1 MRTIFKAL
9 TAVQADLA
17 AHGIAKAD
25 TNTFDNYKFR
35 GIDAVLNALAPL
47 LSKHGVVI
55 IPSVTSSEIR
65 TVPTAKGGTQN
76 HAKVTVDYTLYD
88 AEGDSITHS
97 FAGEG
102 MDRGDKSLNKAC
114 TAAFKYFLFEAFCIP
129 VEGTPDADRESP
141 EIGLVVAPDPMQL
154 HLEAVANNLTAI
166 TYIKEALSREEYEAA
181 YEAFQEISE
190 ADRSALWMA
199 PTKGGK
205 AWTTKEIA
213 QFKSNEWGQARK
225 VFNGIATEGEAA

>member
-17 AHGIAKAD
+17 SHGIAKAD

-97 FAGEG
+97 FVGEG

-129 VEGTPDADRESP
+129 VDGTADADRDSP
-141 EIGLVVAPDPMQL
+141 EIGLVVEPDPLQI
-154 HLEAVANNLTAI
+154 HLAAVADNLESI
-166 TYIKEALSREEYEAA
+166 SYIKEALGRDAYETA
-181 YEAFQEISE
+181 YEAWAELSDE
-190 ADRSALWMA
+190 TKHALWRA
-199 PTKGGK
+199 PSKNGK
-205 AWTTKEIA
+205 AFTTAEIA
-213 QFKSNEWGQARK
+213 KMKSAEWTEARK
-225 VFNGIATEGEAA
+225 YHHGGAA

>member
-35 GIDAVLNALAPL
+35 GIDAVLNTLAPL

-55 IPSVTSSEIR
+55 IPSVTSSEIH
-65 TVPTAKGGTQN
+65 TVTSSQGKPQN

-97 FAGEG
+97 FVGEG

-129 VEGTPDADRESP
+129 VEGTPDADAESP
-141 EIGLVVAPDPMQL
+141 EIGKEVTPDPML
-154 HLEAVANNLTAI
+154 AHLEAVARNMASI
-166 TYIKEALSREEYEAA
+166 QYIKEALARDAYETA

-190 ADRSALWMA
+190 ADRQALWMA

-205 AWTTKEIA
+205 AWTTAEIA
-213 QFKSNEWGQARK
+213 KFKSNEWGAARK
-225 VFNGIATEGEAA
+225 VFHGIEEHAA